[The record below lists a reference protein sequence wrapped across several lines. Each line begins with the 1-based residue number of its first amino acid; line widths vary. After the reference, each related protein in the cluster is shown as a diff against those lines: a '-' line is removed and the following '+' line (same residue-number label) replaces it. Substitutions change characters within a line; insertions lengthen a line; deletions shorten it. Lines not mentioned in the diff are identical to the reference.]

1 MCDISFKANSGFS
14 LKKAINN
21 SFSSYLKKAIH
32 SLTPHHTAH
41 THISFPQPT
50 HPAPSPSLPTMENY
64 IQINAS
70 SIKKMKKKSKDTL
83 TLLSILVLLLISL
96 EKNIYK

>member
-21 SFSSYLKKAIH
+21 SFPSYLKKAIH
-32 SLTPHHTAH
+32 SLSPQHIAH

-50 HPAPSPSLPTMENY
+50 HPAPSPSLPTMENH

>member
-1 MCDISFKANSGFS
+1 MCDISLKANSGFS

-21 SFSSYLKKAIH
+21 SFSSYLKKAID
-32 SLTPHHTAH
+32 SLSPQHIAH

-50 HPAPSPSLPTMENY
+50 HPAPSPSLPTMENH

-70 SIKKMKKKSKDTL
+70 SIKNEIKSKNNL